1 MIMWVSDINQKG
13 FGTWWLQESPWS
25 YIKTGNDR
33 NTYSWRLFEWFK
45 LEEHS
50 TAATCHCPIFCW
62 SRNCSHCS
70 TYRVLLRIFSGF
82 FLGISVLW
90 PNQLLV
96 NAKDDLTDSRI
107 LENTSFTKQ
116 PNMPNIPHSLFN
128 VVWWHSIAKYIP
140 NGSWLNPD
148 DPNRIALARSFASGC
163 RIRSLW
169 PVSCQTGV
177 HLEKK
182 LNQGLWHFRN
192 RKCTTMMLIPHLTVW
207 TFIFAKSLGV
217 SVNRVW
223 QLRPVFHLSKE
234 SEGCRRSIRRSATRE
249 DSLTSSPLH
258 NCGVPSGNLRKQ
270 FSNSTKSRTD
280 ASKFGKIRKMFWGT
294 PIPRKSH
301 LHTCFHVLLHL
312 ADWKDV
318 S

>member
-70 TYRVLLRIFSGF
+70 TYRVLLPIFSGF

-96 NAKDDLTDSRI
+96 NAKDDLTDSRM

-116 PNMPNIPHSLFN
+116 PNMPNIPHSLLTWFSDIPLPN
-128 VVWWHSIAKYIP
+128 IFPMAHDWIQTIQIA
-140 NGSWLNPD
+140 
-148 DPNRIALARSFASGC
+148 
-163 RIRSLW
+163 
-169 PVSCQTGV
+169 
-177 HLEKK
+177 
-182 LNQGLWHFRN
+182 
-192 RKCTTMMLIPHLTVW
+192 
-207 TFIFAKSLGV
+207 
-217 SVNRVW
+217 
-223 QLRPVFHLSKE
+223 
-234 SEGCRRSIRRSATRE
+234 
-249 DSLTSSPLH
+249 SPS
-258 NCGVPSGNLRKQ
+258 P
-270 FSNSTKSRTD
+270 
-280 ASKFGKIRKMFWGT
+280 A
-294 PIPRKSH
+294 
-301 LHTCFHVLLHL
+301 VLLQGAASEACGL
-312 ADWKDV
+312 SVARLG
-318 S
+318 SI